1 MSTGSHSIS
10 DPEKGKISFKFV
22 LETFRHKT
30 DLAVSVPEL
39 EAVFPLAPLISVK
52 NILMIKER
60 DILRPLLVIV
70 WLPRIPVFPA
80 QRLPGG
86 HPDKSETI
94 AGIRTLSPE
103 RKI

>member
-52 NILMIKER
+52 NILMIKEK
-60 DILRPLLVIV
+60 DIFLAITRNCLAP
-70 WLPRIPVFPA
+70 PHSSFP
-80 QRLPGG
+80 
-86 HPDKSETI
+86 
-94 AGIRTLSPE
+94 SPAAS
-103 RKI
+103 RWTSRQI